1 MNVGNAFVL
10 VTKTAFQ
17 RLPVTAVTAARAA
30 AHLTSP
36 VHSQRGDEPKEAK
49 VDACR
54 GERIEK
60 ILGFTRFA
68 KSYPIVFDSSC

>member
-17 RLPVTAVTAARAA
+17 RLPVTAARAA